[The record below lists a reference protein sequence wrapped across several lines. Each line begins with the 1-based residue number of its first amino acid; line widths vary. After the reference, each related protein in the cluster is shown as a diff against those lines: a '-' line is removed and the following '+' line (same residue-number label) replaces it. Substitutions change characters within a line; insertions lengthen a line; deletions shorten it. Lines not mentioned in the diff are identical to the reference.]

1 LYGDAKWVL
10 TAVAVNKYKFQKKSK
25 MADDRHFKTVKS
37 PYLWNFSTDFDKIWH
52 GDAYWFPEAGAK
64 LRFSFR
70 TIFMAVLQI
79 KELLKYILYNYKYQ
93 NL

>member
-1 LYGDAKWVL
+1 MKFGAL
-10 TAVAVNKYKFQKKSK
+10 THIGPLPQT
-25 MADDRHFKTVKS
+25 DRLNFELLKTVKS

-70 TIFMAVLQI
+70 TIFMAVFQI
-79 KELLKYILYNYKYQ
+79 KELLKYILHNYKYQ

>member
-1 LYGDAKWVL
+1 MKITKIAI
-10 TAVAVNKYKFQKKSK
+10 
-25 MADDRHFKTVKS
+25 S
-37 PYLWNFSTDFDKIWH
+37 PQRVT
-52 GDAYWFPEAGAK
+52 DAYWFPEAGAK

-70 TIFMAVLQI
+70 TIFMAVFQL

>member
-10 TAVAVNKYKFQKKSK
+10 TAVAVNKYKFQKNPRWR
-25 MADDRHFKTVKS
+25 MTDILPHL

-79 KELLKYILYNYKYQ
+79 KELLKYILYNYTYQ

>member
-1 LYGDAKWVL
+1 MTDILP
-10 TAVAVNKYKFQKKSK
+10 
-25 MADDRHFKTVKS
+25 HS
-37 PYLWNFSTDFDKIWH
+37 PYISGTFRPILIKFGTVMH
-52 GDAYWFPEAGAK
+52 RPYWFPEAGAK

-79 KELLKYILYNYKYQ
+79 KELLKYILYNYTYQ